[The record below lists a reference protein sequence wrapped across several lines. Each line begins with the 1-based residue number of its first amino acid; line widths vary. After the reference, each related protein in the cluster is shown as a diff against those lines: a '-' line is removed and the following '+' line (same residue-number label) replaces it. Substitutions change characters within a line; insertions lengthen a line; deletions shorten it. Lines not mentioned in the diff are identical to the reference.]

1 MKQKSPAT
9 ILWELAKKEHSKLKT
24 SVFIASI
31 GVIAGIIPYIAASR
45 ILVELLKGN
54 EDFKIYSLWLGIGL
68 LSYILKSFLYS
79 MALSVSHKATFSV
92 LKDVRLRML
101 EKLPKMPLGEIISVP
116 SGNFKQIIVDQ
127 VESMEK
133 PLAHLLPEMTSNLL
147 GSLSIFIYL
156 LFLDWRMALLSLVSI
171 PVGMLFMGLVMKN
184 YAVQY
189 EGSVKVNRE
198 INSAIIE
205 YVNGIEVIKT
215 FNQDKRSYA
224 KYKDKVIANARYF
237 YEWMK
242 SCQLPVSLSK
252 NISPTTMITVLPFGW
267 YFYISGSLSAEV
279 FISVIILS
287 LGIAGP
293 LLEIINFV
301 DGLAKIGTIANSINL
316 ILEGKEQKHSD
327 REVTIQ
333 QYNIDLQNV
342 KFGYEEEK
350 EILHGISLN
359 IKEGTTVAFVGPSG
373 SGKSTLAKLIAGYW
387 DITEGN
393 INIGGYNL
401 NEIPLKQLYSL
412 TAFVS
417 QDNFLFNE
425 SIRENIRMGNPSAS
439 DKEVEDIAK
448 KSGCHDFIMKMEHG
462 YDTVVGSSGSH
473 VSGGERQRISI
484 ARAML
489 KNAPIVILDEA
500 TSYIDPE
507 NEVIIKQA
515 LSKLIKDKTVI
526 IIAHRL
532 STITDAEQIFL
543 IENGK
548 LVSYGKHDEL
558 LKGCELYR
566 NMWNAHIGTKD
577 GGMKC

>member
-198 INSAIIE
+198 MNSAIIE

-224 KYKDKVIANARYF
+224 KYKEKVIANARYF

-293 LLEIINFV
+293 LLETINFV

-316 ILEGKEQKHSD
+316 ILEGKEQEHSD

>member
-31 GVIAGIIPYIAASR
+31 GVIAGIVPYIAASR

-198 INSAIIE
+198 MNSAIIE

-293 LLEIINFV
+293 LLETINFV

-393 INIGGYNL
+393 INIGGHNL
-401 NEIPLKQLYSL
+401 KEIPLKQLYSL

>member
-31 GVIAGIIPYIAASR
+31 GVIAGIVPYIAASR

-79 MALSVSHKATFSV
+79 MALSVSHKATFNV

-116 SGNFKQIIVDQ
+116 SGNFKQIMVDQ

-198 INSAIIE
+198 MNSAIVE

-293 LLEIINFV
+293 LLETINFV

>member
-198 INSAIIE
+198 MNSAIIE

-293 LLEIINFV
+293 LLETINFV

-387 DITEGN
+387 DITEGA
-393 INIGGYNL
+393 IKIGGYNITD
-401 NEIPLKQLYSL
+401 IPLKQLYGL

-532 STITDAEQIFL
+532 STITDAEQILL

>member
-198 INSAIIE
+198 MNSAIIE

-293 LLEIINFV
+293 LLETINFV

-316 ILEGKEQKHSD
+316 ILEGKEQEHSD

-558 LKGCELYR
+558 LEGCELYR

>member
-31 GVIAGIIPYIAASR
+31 GVIAGIVPYIAASR

-198 INSAIIE
+198 MNSAIIE

-293 LLEIINFV
+293 LLETINFV

-387 DITEGN
+387 DIMEGN
-393 INIGGYNL
+393 INIGGHNL
-401 NEIPLKQLYSL
+401 KEIPLKQLYSL

-425 SIRENIRMGNPSAS
+425 SIRENIRMGNLSAS
-439 DKEVEDIAK
+439 DEEVEDIAR

>member
-31 GVIAGIIPYIAASR
+31 GVIAGIVPYIAASR

-79 MALSVSHKATFSV
+79 MALSVSHKATFNV

-116 SGNFKQIIVDQ
+116 SGNFKQIMVDQ

-198 INSAIIE
+198 MNSAIVE

-293 LLEIINFV
+293 LLETINFV
-301 DGLAKIGTIANSINL
+301 DGLAKIGTIANSINS

-327 REVTIQ
+327 GEVTIQ

-401 NEIPLKQLYSL
+401 KEIPLKQLYSS

-543 IENGK
+543 IENGE

>member
-31 GVIAGIIPYIAASR
+31 GVIAGIVPYIAASR

-116 SGNFKQIIVDQ
+116 SGNFKQIMVDQ

-198 INSAIIE
+198 MNSAIVE

-293 LLEIINFV
+293 LLETINFV
-301 DGLAKIGTIANSINL
+301 DGLAKIGTIANSINS

-327 REVTIQ
+327 GEVTIQ

-401 NEIPLKQLYSL
+401 KEIPLKQLYSS

-543 IENGK
+543 IENGE

-558 LKGCELYR
+558 LEGCELYR

>member
-31 GVIAGIIPYIAASR
+31 GVIAGIVPYIAASR

-116 SGNFKQIIVDQ
+116 SGNFKQIMVDQ

-198 INSAIIE
+198 MNSAIVE

-293 LLEIINFV
+293 LLETINFV

>member
-31 GVIAGIIPYIAASR
+31 GVIAGIVPYIAASR

-116 SGNFKQIIVDQ
+116 SGNFKQIMVDQ

-198 INSAIIE
+198 MNSAIVE

-293 LLEIINFV
+293 LLETINFV
-301 DGLAKIGTIANSINL
+301 DGLAKIGTIANSINS

-327 REVTIQ
+327 GEVTIQ

-401 NEIPLKQLYSL
+401 KEIPLKQLYSS

-558 LKGCELYR
+558 LEGCELYR

>member
-1 MKQKSPAT
+1 MKQKSPAA

-31 GVIAGIIPYIAASR
+31 GVIAGIIPYISASR

-54 EDFKIYSLWLGIGL
+54 DDFKIYSLWLGIGL

-198 INSAIIE
+198 MNSAIIE

-293 LLEIINFV
+293 LLETINFV

-387 DITEGN
+387 DIMEGN
-393 INIGGYNL
+393 INIGGHNL
-401 NEIPLKQLYSL
+401 KEIPLKQLYSL

-543 IENGK
+543 IENGE

-558 LKGCELYR
+558 LEGCELYR

>member
-31 GVIAGIIPYIAASR
+31 GVIAGIVPYIAASR

-198 INSAIIE
+198 MNSAIIE

-237 YEWMK
+237 YEWIK

-293 LLEIINFV
+293 LLETINFV

-387 DITEGN
+387 DIMEGN
-393 INIGGYNL
+393 INIGGHNL
-401 NEIPLKQLYSL
+401 KEIPLKQLYSL

-425 SIRENIRMGNPSAS
+425 SIRENIRMGNLSAS
-439 DKEVEDIAK
+439 DEEVEDIAR

-543 IENGK
+543 IENGE

-558 LKGCELYR
+558 LEGCELYR

>member
-171 PVGMLFMGLVMKN
+171 PLGMLFMGLVMKN

-198 INSAIIE
+198 MNSAIIE

-224 KYKDKVIANARYF
+224 KYKNKVIANARYF

-293 LLEIINFV
+293 LLETINFV

-387 DITEGN
+387 DSMEGN
-393 INIGGYNL
+393 INIGGHNL
-401 NEIPLKQLYSL
+401 KEIPLKQLYSL

>member
-31 GVIAGIIPYIAASR
+31 GVIAGIVPYIAASR

-198 INSAIIE
+198 MNSAIIE

-293 LLEIINFV
+293 LLETINFV

-316 ILEGKEQKHSD
+316 ILEGKEQEHSD

-558 LKGCELYR
+558 LEGCELYR

-577 GGMKC
+577 GEMKC

>member
-1 MKQKSPAT
+1 MKQKSPAA

-31 GVIAGIIPYIAASR
+31 GVIAGIIPYISASR

-54 EDFKIYSLWLGIGL
+54 ENFKIYSLWLGIGL

-198 INSAIIE
+198 MNSAIIE

-293 LLEIINFV
+293 LLETINFV

-393 INIGGYNL
+393 INIGGHNL
-401 NEIPLKQLYSL
+401 KEIPLKQLYSL

-425 SIRENIRMGNPSAS
+425 SIRENIRMGNPSTS

-543 IENGK
+543 IENGE

-558 LKGCELYR
+558 LEGCELYR